1 MHKLIC
7 LITLLAVPA
16 LATEGVPEQTIITS
30 DSAVATARLTLGYHY
45 IRCIGT
51 NTFRLEASQT
61 AAENEDGS
69 GIRLQAGVIW
79 PFKVLGNARWIGV
92 RSVSGASG
100 CYVYATDNPNPS
112 PLGIASQLQF
122 STVQLDGAGIGTA
135 TVASGSVCVCSG
147 ASTTLH
153 VACQVSGTTLSLA
166 GFAGDTASYICVS

>member
-7 LITLLAVPA
+7 LISLLAMPT

-69 GIRLQAGVIW
+69 GLRLPANVMW
-79 PFKVLGNARWIGV
+79 PVKVTVNTRWIGI
-92 RSVSGASG
+92 RSNIGSSG
-100 CYVYATDNPNPS
+100 CYVYATDNPSPP
-112 PLGIASQLQF
+112 PLGIMPQAG
-122 STVQLDGAGIGTA
+122 TVTLDGSGAGTA
-135 TVASGSVCVCSG
+135 TVSVGSICTCSG
-147 ASTTLH
+147 ASTLLPTGCSVTSATLTI
-153 VACQVSGTTLSLA
+153 QGN
-166 GFAGDTASYICVS
+166 AGDTASYICV